1 VGNDWAL
8 AAVILPIMQPLD
20 DSEIERV
27 LVVTAHPDDCDFG
40 AAGTIALWTAK
51 GIKVSYCICTNGD
64 QGGEDPNVPRDEM
77 PKIRQREQREAGVA
91 VGVTDITFLNYRDGW
106 LVPTIE
112 LRKDI
117 VRQIRISKPDRMVIQ
132 SPERNWDRLFSS
144 HPDHMAAGEAA
155 IQAVYP
161 DSRNAFAY
169 EDLLKVEASHPDHM
183 AAGEAA
189 IQAVYPDSRNA
200 FAFEDLLKVEGLEPW
215 RVKEVWV
222 TSTNNPD
229 HYVDITTTFDK
240 KMKALHAHVS
250 QTAHNENL
258 ENMVREWGERN
269 AQANNLPAGSVAEVF
284 KIVNTN

>member
-1 VGNDWAL
+1 VVKAKGFAE
-8 AAVILPIMQPLD
+8 VILLPMKPLE

-64 QGGEDPNVPRDEM
+64 QGGEDPNVPREEM
-77 PKIRQREQREAGVA
+77 PKIRQHEQRQAGQV
-91 VGVTDITFLNYRDGW
+91 VGVSDITFLNYRDGW

-117 VRQIRISKPDRMVIQ
+117 VRQIRISKPDRMIIQ
-132 SPERNWDRLFSS
+132 SPERNWDRLF
-144 HPDHMAAGEAA
+144 
-155 IQAVYP
+155 
-161 DSRNAFAY
+161 
-169 EDLLKVEASHPDHM
+169 ASHPDHM

-189 IQAVYPDSRNA
+189 IQAVYPDSRNP
-200 FAFEDLLKVEGLEPW
+200 FAFEDLLKVEGLQPW

-222 TSTNNPD
+222 MSSQNPD
-229 HYVDITTTFDK
+229 HFVDISSTFDK
-240 KMKALHAHVS
+240 KMQALHSHVS

-258 ENMVREWGERN
+258 ENMVREWGEKN
-269 AQANNLPAGSVAEVF
+269 AAANNLPVGAVAEVF